1 MSIDEL
7 PSILQKRYLRKISQR
22 EKFQPRFL
30 EDGMQCEFVAVNE
43 EDNII
48 GCMAYSDNSML
59 SSDFNLFFEKTCKT
73 FFCKAGEI
81 LSNKEILFAAE
92 LARDWYYY
100 PLLINEVNH
109 LRKIM
114 KLYQFPNQ
122 VDPEYFD
129 KIKKNLLSLMYK

>member
-1 MSIDEL
+1 
-7 PSILQKRYLRKISQR
+7 
-22 EKFQPRFL
+22 
-30 EDGMQCEFVAVNE
+30 MQCEFVAVNE